1 MRTGGTGLPRSK
13 ERISVA
19 NAIEREPRLPLIFY
33 GVEFNLADL
42 FESVV
47 DVVADREAMVCEDDR
62 LTYAGLEERANRLGH
77 HLQEQGIGTGDH
89 VGVQLYNSVEYLTTA
104 VACLKIRAVPV
115 NVNYRY
121 VEDELAYLYDDA
133 DLVGLVVHRELAA
146 RTAAVRPP
154 KLGHVLLVDDD
165 SGADLGGL
173 DAVAFEEALAK
184 ASPQRDFPPRSPDDL
199 YIIYTGGTTGMPKG
213 VMWRQED
220 IFFSGMGGG
229 DPAGQPAERPEQI
242 AERAAGREPSATF
255 PMAPLMHGAA
265 QLASF
270 ISFHW
275 GGKVVLQHK
284 FDPKAALRLIE
295 RERVNTVSLVGDAM
309 ARPLADALGE
319 PDADY
324 DLSSL
329 IVVSSAGAV
338 FSDTVREQLRTHL
351 PNIFL
356 VDAYGASETGHQGS
370 ATAESSPEKGLRF
383 AMNERTAV
391 LDDDL
396 RRVEPGSGVVGRVAL
411 KGHVPLGYYKDPKKT
426 ADTFREIDGER
437 WVLPGDMAMVEEDGT
452 VLVLGRGSVCINS
465 GGEKIYPEEVE
476 AALKS
481 HPDVFDAVV
490 VGVPDEKWGERVTA
504 LVQARAGTA
513 PAPDDIVAHCRTK
526 VAGYKVPRAVHLLDE
541 LHRSPSGKPDYP
553 WARARARALTGGD

>member
-1 MRTGGTGLPRSK
+1 MD
-13 ERISVA
+13 
-19 NAIEREPRLPLIFY
+19 
-33 GVEFNLADL
+33 FNLADI
-42 FESVV
+42 FETIV
-47 DVVADREAMVCEDDR
+47 DVVPDREAIVCEDDR
-62 LTYAGLEERANRLGH
+62 LTYAELEEKANRLAH
-77 HLQEQGIGTGDH
+77 HLEEAGVQPGQHI
-89 VGVQLYNSVEYLTTA
+89 GVQLYNSIEYLTTA

-121 VEDELAYLYDDA
+121 VEEELSYLYNDA
-133 DLVGLVVHRELAA
+133 DLVALVVHRELASRA
-146 RTAAVRPP
+146 AAVRTE
-154 KLGHVLLVDDD
+154 KLKHVVLVDDD

-173 DAVAFEEALAK
+173 DAVPWDEAILK
-184 ASPQRDFPPRSPDDL
+184 GSPAREFGARSGDDL

-242 AERAAGREPSATF
+242 AAQAAGRDPSATF

-270 ISFHW
+270 ICFHW

-284 FDPKAALRLIE
+284 FEPKAALRLME
-295 RERVNTVSLVGDAM
+295 REKVNTVSLVGDAM
-309 ARPLADALGE
+309 ARPLADALDE
-319 PDADY
+319 PDANY

-329 IVVSSAGAV
+329 IVISSAGAV
-338 FSDTVREQLRTHL
+338 FSDAVRDQLKKHL

-356 VDAYGASETGHQGS
+356 VDAYGASETGHQGTM
-370 ATAESSPEKGLRF
+370 AAESSPEKGLRF
-383 AMNERTAV
+383 TMNDNTTV

-396 RRVEPGSGVVGRVAL
+396 KPVEPGSGVVGRVAL
-411 KGHVPLGYYKDPKKT
+411 KGHVPLGYYNDPEKT
-426 ADTFREIDGER
+426 ATTFKEIDGQR
-437 WVLPGDMAMVEEDGT
+437 WVLPGDMATIEADGT
-452 VLVLGRGSVCINS
+452 VLVFGRGSVCINS

-490 VGVPDEKWGERVTA
+490 VGVKDEKWGERVTA
-504 LVQARAGTA
+504 LVQPREGRTLD
-513 PAPDDIVAHCRTK
+513 PDDVVAHCRKK
-526 VAGYKVPRAVHLLDE
+526 VAGYKAPRQIYVLEE
-541 LHRSPSGKPDYP
+541 LVRSPSGKADYP
-553 WARARARALTGGD
+553 WARKTAAALSS

>member
-1 MRTGGTGLPRSK
+1 M
-13 ERISVA
+13 
-19 NAIEREPRLPLIFY
+19 
-33 GVEFNLADL
+33 EFNLADI

-47 DVVADREAMVCEDDR
+47 DVIPDRVAVVCEDQR
-62 LTYAGLEERANRLGH
+62 LTYAGLEERANRLAH
-77 HLQEQGIGTGDH
+77 HLQDTGVQPGNH

-121 VEDELAYLYDDA
+121 VEDELIYLYDDA
-133 DLVGLVVHRELAA
+133 DLVALVVHRELAA
-146 RTAAVRPP
+146 RAAAVRARAP
-154 KLGHVLLVDDD
+154 KLQHVLLVDDD
-165 SGADLGGL
+165 SGADVGGL
-173 DAVAFEEALAK
+173 QSLPFEQALAD
-184 ASPQRDFPPRSPDDL
+184 ASPERKFDERSPDDL

-220 IFFSGMGGG
+220 IFFAGMGGG
-229 DPAGQPAERPEQI
+229 DPAGQPAERPEQV
-242 AERAAGREPSATF
+242 AEQAAAREPSATF

-284 FDPKAALRLIE
+284 FEPKAALRLIGSE
-295 RERVNTVSLVGDAM
+295 QVNTVSLVGDAM
-309 ARPLADALGE
+309 ARPLADALEE
-319 PDADY
+319 PGADY

-329 IVVSSAGAV
+329 IALSSAGAV
-338 FSDTVREQLRTHL
+338 FSDTVRDQLRRHL
-351 PNIFL
+351 PNVFL
-356 VDAYGASETGHQGS
+356 VDAYGASETGHQGTAS
-370 ATAESSPEKGLRF
+370 ADSSPEKGLRF
-383 AMNERTAV
+383 AMNDRTTV

-396 RRVEPGSGVVGRVAL
+396 EPVEPGSAVVGRVAL
-411 KGHVPLGYYKDPKKT
+411 RGHVPVGYYKDPKKT
-426 ADTFREIDGER
+426 AATFKEIDGVR

-504 LVQARAGTA
+504 LVQARGGHA
-513 PAPDDIVAHCRTK
+513 PNPDDIVAHCRTK
-526 VAGYKVPRAVHLLDE
+526 VAGYKVPRQVFLIEGLE
-541 LHRSPSGKPDYP
+541 RSPSGKPDYP
-553 WARARARALTGGD
+553 WARKRAAALATEDD

>member
-1 MRTGGTGLPRSK
+1 L
-13 ERISVA
+13 
-19 NAIEREPRLPLIFY
+19 
-33 GVEFNLADL
+33 VEFNLADI
-42 FESVV
+42 FESIV
-47 DVVADREAMVCEDDR
+47 DVIPDREAIVCDDER
-62 LTYAGLEERANRLGH
+62 LTYAELEERANRLAH
-77 HLQEQGIGTGDH
+77 DLQDNGVGTGDH
-89 VGVQLYNSVEYLTTA
+89 VGVQLYNSIEYLTTA

-121 VEDELAYLYDDA
+121 VEDELAYLYNDA
-133 DLVGLVVHRELAA
+133 DLVALVVHRELAA
-146 RTAAVRPP
+146 RAAAVRTE
-154 KLGHVLLVDDD
+154 KLRHALVVEDG
-165 SGADLGGL
+165 SGADVGGL
-173 DAVAFEEALAK
+173 DAVPYDEALADSSAERK
-184 ASPQRDFPPRSPDDL
+184 FEERSADDL

-242 AERAAGREPSATF
+242 AEQAAAREPSATF

-270 ISFHW
+270 ICFHW
-275 GGKVVLQHK
+275 GGKVVLQHR
-284 FDPKAALRLIE
+284 FEPKAGLRLIE

-329 IVVSSAGAV
+329 IVLSSAGAV
-338 FSDTVREQLRTHL
+338 FSDTVREQLKRHL

-383 AMNERTAV
+383 AMNDRTTV

-396 RRVEPGSGVVGRVAL
+396 KPVEPGSGVVGRVAL
-411 KGHVPLGYYKDPKKT
+411 RGHVPLGYYKDPEKT
-426 ADTFREIDGER
+426 AATFKEIGGER
-437 WVLPGDMAMVEEDGT
+437 WVLPGDMAMVDEDGT

-476 AALKS
+476 SALKS
-481 HPDVFDAVV
+481 HPDLFDAVV
-490 VGVPDEKWGERVTA
+490 VGVADDKWGERVTA
-504 LVQARAGTA
+504 LVQARPGRS
-513 PAPDDIVAHCRTK
+513 PSPDEVVAHCRTK
-526 VAGYKVPRAVHLLDE
+526 VAGYKVPRQVFLVDE
-541 LHRSPSGKPDYP
+541 LVRSPSGKPDYP
-553 WARARARALTGGD
+553 WARRKAAALAEQGG

>member
-1 MRTGGTGLPRSK
+1 M
-13 ERISVA
+13 
-19 NAIEREPRLPLIFY
+19 
-33 GVEFNLADL
+33 EFNLADI
-42 FESVV
+42 FESIV
-47 DVVADREAMVCEDDR
+47 DVVPDREAVVCEDDR
-62 LTYAGLEERANRLGH
+62 LTYAQLEERANRLGH
-77 HLQEQGIGTGDH
+77 HLQENGVGPGQH
-89 VGVQLYNSVEYLTTA
+89 VGVQLYNSLEYLTTA
-104 VACLKIRAVPV
+104 VACLKVRAVPV

-121 VEDELAYLYDDA
+121 VSEELAYLYNDA
-133 DLVGLVVHRELAA
+133 DLVALVVHRELAGRA
-146 RTAAVRPP
+146 ANVRTD
-154 KLGHVLLVDDD
+154 KMGHVVVVDDD

-173 DAVAFEEALAK
+173 DAVPWEEALAK
-184 ASPQRDFPPRSPDDL
+184 GSPQRQFAPRSADDL

-229 DPAGQPAERPEQI
+229 DPAGAPATSPEQI
-242 AERAAGREPSATF
+242 AEQAKAREPSATF

-270 ISFHW
+270 ICFHW

-284 FDPKAALRLIE
+284 FEPKAALRLIE
-295 RERVNTVSLVGDAM
+295 REKVNTVSLVGDAM

-329 IVVSSAGAV
+329 FVISSAGAV
-338 FSDTVREQLRTHL
+338 FSDAVRDQLKQHL
-351 PNIFL
+351 PDIFL
-356 VDAYGASETGHQGS
+356 VDAYGASETGHQGTM
-370 ATAESSPEKGLRF
+370 AAESSPEKGLRF
-383 AMNERTAV
+383 TMNDRTAI

-396 RRVEPGSGVVGRVAL
+396 KPVEPGSGVVGRVAL
-411 KGHVPLGYYKDPKKT
+411 RGHLPLGYYNDPEKT
-426 ADTFREIDGER
+426 ASTFKEIDGQR
-437 WVLPGDMAMVEEDGT
+437 WVLPGDMATVEADGT
-452 VLVLGRGSVCINS
+452 VLVFGRGSVCINS

-504 LVQARAGTA
+504 LVKAREGRT
-513 PAPDDIVAHCRTK
+513 PDPEDIVAHCRTK
-526 VAGYKVPRAVHLLDE
+526 VAGYKVPRQIHVLEE
-541 LHRSPSGKPDYP
+541 LVRSPSGKADYP
-553 WARARARALTGGD
+553 WARKKAAALST

>member
-1 MRTGGTGLPRSK
+1 MQ
-13 ERISVA
+13 
-19 NAIEREPRLPLIFY
+19 
-33 GVEFNLADL
+33 FNLADL

-47 DVVADREAMVCEDDR
+47 DKIPEKEALVVRGQGR
-62 LTYAGLEERANRLGH
+62 WTYRALDHEANRLAHFLLARGV
-77 HLQEQGIGTGDH
+77 GVGDH
-89 VGVQLYNSVEYLTTA
+89 VGMHMYNGSEYVIA
-104 VACLKIRAVPV
+104 VLAALKIRAVPI
-115 NVNYRY
+115 NINFRY
-121 VEDELAYLYDDA
+121 LADELRYLYNDA
-133 DLVGLVVHRELAA
+133 DLVAVVVDTEFGERLQAIAA
-146 RTAAVRPP
+146 DTP
-154 KLGHVLLVDDD
+154 KLRTVISVGGPIPGAIAYEDAIRDQSPDRDDLLPH
-165 SGADLGGL
+165 G
-173 DAVAFEEALAK
+173 
-184 ASPQRDFPPRSPDDL
+184 PRSAGDL

-242 AERAAGREPSATF
+242 AEQAAGREPSATF

-270 ISFHW
+270 ICFHW

-295 RERVNTVSLVGDAM
+295 REKVNTVSLVGDAM
-309 ARPLADALGE
+309 ARPLAEALEDGDAN
-319 PDADY
+319 Y

-338 FSDTVREQLRTHL
+338 FSDTVRDQLKKHL

-356 VDAYGASETGHQGS
+356 VDAYGASETGHQGTM
-370 ATAESSPEKGLRF
+370 AAESSPEKGLRF

-396 RRVEPGSGVVGRVAL
+396 QPIVPGSGVVGRVAL
-411 KGHVPLGYYKDPKKT
+411 RGHVPLGYYNDSKKT
-426 ADTFREIDGER
+426 AGTFKEIDGER
-437 WVLPGDMAMVEEDGT
+437 WVLPGDMATVEADGT
-452 VLVLGRGSVCINS
+452 VLVFGRGSVCINS

-504 LVQARAGTA
+504 LVKAREGRT
-513 PAPDDIVAHCRTK
+513 PDPEDIAAHTRTK
-526 VAGYKVPRAVHLLDE
+526 VAGYKVARQIHLLDE
-541 LHRSPSGKPDYP
+541 LVRSPSGKADYP
-553 WARARARALTGGD
+553 WARTKAADLSA

>member
-1 MRTGGTGLPRSK
+1 
-13 ERISVA
+13 VQ
-19 NAIEREPRLPLIFY
+19 
-33 GVEFNLADL
+33 FNLADI
-42 FESVV
+42 FESIV
-47 DVVADREAMVCEDDR
+47 DVVPDRQAIVCEDDR
-62 LTYAGLEERANRLGH
+62 LTYAQLEERANSLGH
-77 HLQEQGIGTGDH
+77 HLRENGVEPGQH
-89 VGVQLYNSVEYLTTA
+89 VGVQLYNSLEYLTTA

-121 VEDELAYLYDDA
+121 VEEELASLHNDA
-133 DLVGLVVHRELAA
+133 DLIALVVHRELASRA
-146 RTAAVRPP
+146 AKVRTDKLHHAV
-154 KLGHVLLVDDD
+154 VVDDD
-165 SGADLGGL
+165 SGADLDGL
-173 DAVAFEEALAK
+173 DAVMWEEALAK
-184 ASPQRDFPPRSPDDL
+184 ASLERAFAPRSADDL

-242 AERAAGREPSATF
+242 AEQAAGREPSATF

-270 ISFHW
+270 ICFHW

-284 FDPKAALRLIE
+284 FEPKAALRLIE
-295 RERVNTVSLVGDAM
+295 REKVNTVSLVGDAM

-329 IVVSSAGAV
+329 FVVSSAGAV
-338 FSDTVREQLRTHL
+338 FSDTVRDQLKQHL

-356 VDAYGASETGHQGS
+356 VDAYGASETGHQGTM
-370 ATAESSPEKGLRF
+370 AAESSPEKGLRF
-383 AMNERTAV
+383 TMNERTAV

-396 RRVEPGSGVVGRVAL
+396 KPIEPGSGVVGRVAL
-411 KGHVPLGYYKDPKKT
+411 RGHVPLGYYNDPQKT
-426 ADTFREIDGER
+426 ATTFKEIDGQR
-437 WVLPGDMAMVEEDGT
+437 WVLPGDMATVEADGT
-452 VLVLGRGSVCINS
+452 VLVFGRGSVCINS

-504 LVQARAGTA
+504 LVQARGGHTA
-513 PAPDDIVAHCRTK
+513 DPDDITAHCRTK
-526 VAGYKVPRAVHLLDE
+526 VAGYKVPRQIHVLDE
-541 LHRSPSGKPDYP
+541 LVRSPSGKADYP
-553 WARARARALTGGD
+553 WARKTAAGLST

>member
-1 MRTGGTGLPRSK
+1 M
-13 ERISVA
+13 
-19 NAIEREPRLPLIFY
+19 
-33 GVEFNLADL
+33 EFNLADI
-42 FESVV
+42 FESIA
-47 DVVADREAMVCEDDR
+47 DVVPDREAIVCEDDR
-62 LTYAGLEERANRLGH
+62 VTYAQLEERANRLAH
-77 HLQEQGIGTGDH
+77 HLRENGVAPGQH
-89 VGVQLYNSVEYLTTA
+89 VGVQLYNSIEYLTTA

-121 VEDELAYLYDDA
+121 VEDELAYLYNDA
-133 DLVGLVVHRELAA
+133 DLVALVVHRELASRAARA
-146 RTAAVRPP
+146 RTRM
-154 KLGHVLLVDDD
+154 LGHVVLVDDD

-173 DAVAFEEALAK
+173 DAVPWDEALAK
-184 ASPQRDFPPRSPDDL
+184 GSPDRRFAPCSAGDQ

-229 DPAGQPAERPEQI
+229 DPAGQPAERAEQI
-242 AERAAGREPSATF
+242 AEQAASREPSATF

-270 ISFHW
+270 ICFHW

-284 FDPKAALRLIE
+284 FEPTAALRLVE
-295 RERVNTVSLVGDAM
+295 REKVNTVTLVGDAM
-309 ARPLADALGE
+309 ARPLAEALQAPG
-319 PDADY
+319 ADY

-329 IVVSSAGAV
+329 FVISSAGAV
-338 FSDTVREQLRTHL
+338 FSDTVREQLTASL

-356 VDAYGASETGHQGS
+356 LDAYGASETGHQGTM
-370 ATAESSPEKGLRF
+370 AAESSPEKGLRF
-383 AMNERTAV
+383 TMNERTAV

-396 RRVEPGSGVVGRVAL
+396 KPVEPGSGVVGRVAL
-411 KGHVPLGYYKDPKKT
+411 RGHVPLGYYNDPEKT
-426 ADTFREIDGER
+426 ASTFKEIDGQR
-437 WVLPGDMAMVEEDGT
+437 WVLPGDMATVEADGT
-452 VLVLGRGSVCINS
+452 VLVFGRGSVCINS

-504 LVQARAGTA
+504 LVKAREGRS
-513 PAPDDIVAHCRTK
+513 PDPDDIAAHCRTK
-526 VAGYKVPRAVHLLDE
+526 VAGYKVPRQIHVLDE
-541 LHRSPSGKPDYP
+541 LVRSPSGKADYP
-553 WARARARALTGGD
+553 WARKTAAALSA